1 MAGVFVLLVYLGITL
16 GADYLAPYGPREYD
30 FIQFA
35 SEPTAQ
41 HFLGTDGLGRDMLTL
56 LIFGSR
62 VSIAVAVVV
71 PFAVLCIGAS
81 IGIIAGFIG
90 GRVDSFLMRFTDV
103 SISLPSLLLTVVL
116 VAMLGRGLWTVTL
129 AFSLTAW
136 PQLARVVRAET
147 MRLRQMEYVIGARS
161 VGATNFQIIR
171 DHMLPN
177 LVGPIAVTIA
187 VLIPTVV
194 IEEAT
199 LTYLNIGVELNGN
212 PSWSQIIRNES
223 QGIFSHP
230 LAVLFPA
237 IAISL
242 LALSFTF
249 VADGLRDALDPRIA
263 ERF

>member
-1 MAGVFVLLVYLGITL
+1 MRCVDVAFSIPALLVTI
-16 GADYLAPYGPREYD
+16 
-30 FIQFA
+30 
-35 SEPTAQ
+35 
-41 HFLGTDGLGRDMLTL
+41 L
-56 LIFGSR
+56 LIS
-62 VSIAVAVVV
+62 V
-71 PFAVLCIGAS
+71 
-81 IGIIAGFIG
+81 
-90 GRVDSFLMRFTDV
+90 
-103 SISLPSLLLTVVL
+103 
-116 VAMLGRGLWTVTL
+116 LGRGLWTVIL

-136 PQLARVVRAET
+136 PQLARVVRVET
-147 MRLRQMEYVIGARS
+147 MRLRQMEYVVGARS
-161 VGATNFQIIR
+161 LGATNFQIIR